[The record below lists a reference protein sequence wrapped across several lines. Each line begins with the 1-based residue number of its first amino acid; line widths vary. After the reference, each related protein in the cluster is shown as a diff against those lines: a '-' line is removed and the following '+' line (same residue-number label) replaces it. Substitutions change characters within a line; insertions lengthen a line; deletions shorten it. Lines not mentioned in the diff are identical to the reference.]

1 MANCYKKNLFR
12 SDPCLFD
19 LKKTAKDIILIKL
32 YISIIL
38 FLKDSYLAL
47 KIDFVNLPFPSGLG
61 RSVAQLG
68 RAPVLGT
75 GCRVFKS
82 PRSDHFFFLPTSIQA
97 LGQVHPVHSVSF
109 KLLPN

>member
-1 MANCYKKNLFR
+1 M
-12 SDPCLFD
+12 
-19 LKKTAKDIILIKL
+19 
-32 YISIIL
+32 

-47 KIDFVNLPFPSGLG
+47 KIDFVNLLFPSGLG

-82 PRSDHFFFLPTSIQA
+82 PRSDHFSRFS
-97 LGQVHPVHSVSF
+97 GVSSSSPNNLTLLMGGFCPCSAHF
-109 KLLPN
+109 KVVI

>member
-19 LKKTAKDIILIKL
+19 SKKTAKNIYVNLIIYFL
-32 YISIIL
+32 IL

-47 KIDFVNLPFPSGLG
+47 KIDFVSLPFPSGLG
-61 RSVAQLG
+61 WSVAQLG

-82 PRSDHFFFLPTSIQA
+82 PRSDHFHPGFRRFL
-97 LGQVHPVHSVSF
+97 
-109 KLLPN
+109 LLHQIISHF